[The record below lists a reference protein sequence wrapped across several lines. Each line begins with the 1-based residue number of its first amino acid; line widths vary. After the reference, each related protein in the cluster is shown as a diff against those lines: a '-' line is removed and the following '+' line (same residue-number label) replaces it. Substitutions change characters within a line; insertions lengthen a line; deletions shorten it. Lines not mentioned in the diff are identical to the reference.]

1 MIHTINTT
9 FREAKTINSTTQKT
23 YSSFKM
29 SFLFFFLSLKK
40 GRCRSKPRF
49 FDLHANF
56 FFKMLIFDEKMLK
69 RRKKQI
75 QNEYN

>member
-1 MIHTINTT
+1 LT
-9 FREAKTINSTTQKT
+9 
-23 YSSFKM
+23 
-29 SFLFFFLSLKK
+29 
-40 GRCRSKPRF
+40 KPRF

-56 FFKMLIFDEKMLK
+56 FLKMLIFDEKMLK